1 MKYDFTLTFAL
12 KVPVPDDLGDSLW
25 AAGCDDALI
34 GIGRPGRLAL
44 HFTRDAATAD
54 EAVTTAARSV
64 KSVIPSSELIEAA
77 PDYAGLTDVADL
89 VGVSRQ
95 NLRKFLLADPGTFPS
110 PIHDG
115 SPSLWHLAPVLV
127 WLKSHKAYEID
138 PALLEIAT
146 TNMSVNVI
154 RQVDLLLS
162 GPPIGRRKR
171 RIEGRLAKR
180 A

>member
-1 MKYDFTLTFAL
+1 MKYDFSLTFAL
-12 KVPVPDDLGDSLW
+12 KGPVPDDLADLLW
-25 AAGCDDALI
+25 VAGCDDALI

-54 EAVTTAARSV
+54 KAVATAARSV

-77 PDYAGLTDVADL
+77 PDYAGLTDIADL

-95 NLRKFLLADPGTFPS
+95 NMRKFLLANPGTFPS

-115 SPSLWHLAPVLV
+115 NPSVWHLAPVLA
-127 WLKSHKAYEID
+127 WLRSEKAYEIES
-138 PALLEIAT
+138 ALLEIAT
-146 TNMSVNVI
+146 TNMNINVM
-154 RQVDLLLS
+154 RQVELLLS
-162 GPPIGRRKR
+162 GPPLGRRKR
-171 RIEGRLAKR
+171 RIDGRLAKR